1 MISPITIERIRSAA
15 NIVDVVSEYVTLRR
29 AGSSYRGLCPFH
41 DDTTPSFSVSP
52 ARGICKCF
60 ACGEGGD
67 VVHFIMK
74 QEQLGYYDALRFL
87 AKKYGI
93 EVEERELTPE
103 ERRSQSERESM
114 FVLNEWASNYF
125 HEELLHSEEGQ
136 TIGLAYFR
144 SRGFRDD
151 IIEKFRLGFSPSA
164 SDMMSKA
171 ALKEGYK
178 EEYLVK
184 TGLSFKRDN
193 GTLYDKY
200 HGRVIFPWFSISGK
214 IVGFGGRVLDARTKG
229 VNQKYINS
237 AESEIYHKAKEL
249 YGLYQAKKAI
259 SKEHNVFMVEGYTD
273 VISMHQCGIE
283 NVVAN
288 SGTALSEDQIS
299 ILHRFTNNITLL
311 YDGDAAGQKA
321 ALRGTDM
328 LLARGMR
335 IKILL
340 LPDNDDPDSFAR
352 KHSATE
358 FREYVESHQVDFISF
373 KTNLLLNEAQGDPD
387 KMSDLIRS
395 IVESIAVVP
404 EEIERSVYMHKC
416 SDMLQIDEKMLI
428 REVMKTRKRN
438 WDQKLREKEQAEQR
452 KRYLENGLEPS
463 AEDAEPATDASSNS
477 SSSSPSPSSL
487 SSQSSSRPSS
497 GVVGASFEVSPE
509 EQRFYD
515 MEQVIIQTIVR
526 SGEQLLSFHREN
538 NEPLTIMV
546 IDYIFDELSAAG
558 LTFHH
563 PLYARM
569 LNTAH
574 DAAHETDFVASR
586 FFLNSADEA
595 FSQTASRLISNSFD
609 LPASGEQNEEKV
621 SSDSVIR
628 IVLEYKSLVVNA
640 EMTKVMTQLSN
651 PLIMNNT
658 EQYMQL
664 LQRQMELTKEK
675 KELAKQLGDRVVL
688 K

>member
-452 KRYLENGLEPS
+452 KRYLENQVEPG
-463 AEDAEPATDASSNS
+463 D
-477 SSSSPSPSSL
+477 SPSTDEGTTEPQNDGTTEQMVNGQWSMVNG
-487 SSQSSSRPSS
+487 QSI
-497 GVVGASFEVSPE
+497 EVSPE
-509 EQRFYD
+509 DQRFYD

-558 LTFHH
+558 LTFRH

-574 DAAHETDFVASR
+574 DAARETDFVASR

-664 LQRQMELTKEK
+664 LQRQMQLTKEK